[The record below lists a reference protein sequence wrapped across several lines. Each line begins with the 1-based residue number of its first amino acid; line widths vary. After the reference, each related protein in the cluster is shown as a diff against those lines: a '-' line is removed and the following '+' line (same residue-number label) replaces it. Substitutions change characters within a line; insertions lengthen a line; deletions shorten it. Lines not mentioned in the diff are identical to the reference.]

1 MTKLWQTRKVKTTG
15 ISVDEIVYAI
25 WEKGTPNAYMCVY
38 GRERAKNWSQCVFL
52 QNGWTPIVSL
62 KDIIESLILKI
73 HNIVGIYASKI
84 FVVNIEHFSS
94 ITIIMNGKTVR
105 FVLCFSGFI
114 LKNGLHYLFLIWET
128 WFACIMAHT

>member
-114 LKNGLHYLFLIWET
+114 LKNDLHYLFLIWEI
-128 WFACIMAHT
+128 WFACIMSHI